1 MRRIFFLLI
10 CVSML
15 FASCKT
21 ELDEAIRSASKDGEI
36 SSEEWTEIVNEASS
50 NRKFID
56 ESGNV
61 ATAQLQDY
69 IREYAVNNMRGIDD
83 VQFSK
88 DIIIQAPSI
97 KTPNTRDDIIYFNF
111 FLERSGSMI
120 PYDDRQTSGQ
130 FKSAITGL
138 LNAVPNNSDPHN
150 LMFVVNNQVT
160 PFNKTFKDFV
170 QSANI
175 MEDTKGYGDARYTEY
190 TCIFDSVL
198 NRTGANEVSILVS
211 DMIYSTKYQAN
222 NILAQRIMNEAKA
235 LTSNIFA
242 GHEDKDI
249 LITKLNADYNGKY
262 YPFNSPNGGFIYNGS
277 RPYYMMLVAKSDVMH
292 RLFND
297 SKYRDFCNFKH
308 LNGYENYYCFTRKC
322 DNPEYSILFK
332 NSSRFAPEKGQKQI
346 HSVKKLVS
354 DRNTGETKLVV
365 AVDMS
370 GIITEPNYLTNV
382 NNYQVQSK
390 SGFAVT
396 DVVEVDKTDVPV
408 DITHYVPT
416 ATHLI
421 ELTTTESIVN
431 ETVYLSLKNE
441 FPSWI
446 TKSSTDDDRDK
457 NAPGFANTTFAF
469 KSMMDGIYEAFYST
483 TETPVYY
490 KLAINVKK

>member
-1 MRRIFFLLI
+1 MKRLGVLLIGMFLLF
-10 CVSML
+10 V
-15 FASCKT
+15 SCKN
-21 ELDEAIRSASKDGEI
+21 ELDGTVHSAVKDGKV
-36 SSEEWTEIVNEASS
+36 SSEEWNEIVNEANS
-50 NRKFID
+50 NRKFLD
-56 ESGNV
+56 KKGNLS
-61 ATAQLQDY
+61 TELLQSY
-69 IREYAVNNMRGIDD
+69 IRDYTVNNMRGVDD
-83 VQFSK
+83 VQFPS
-88 DIIIQAPSI
+88 DITQIPA
-97 KTPNTRDDIIYFNF
+97 DDNVFFNF

-120 PYDDRQTSGQ
+120 PYDDRQTTGQ
-130 FKSAITGL
+130 FKSAITSL

-211 DMIYSTKYQAN
+211 DMIYSTRSQDK
-222 NILAQRIMNEAKA
+222 NILAQRIMNEARA

-242 GHEDKDI
+242 GHDDKDI
-249 LITKLNADYNGKY
+249 LIIKLNADFRGKY
-262 YPFNSPNGGFIYNGS
+262 YPYNSPNIGFYYKGS

-292 RLFND
+292 RLFNG

-322 DNPEYSILFK
+322 NNPEYSILFK

-346 HSVKKLVS
+346 HSVKKLTS
-354 DRNTGETKLVV
+354 DRGTGETKLVL

-382 NNYQVQSK
+382 NNYQIQSK
-390 SGFAVT
+390 SGFAVS
-396 DVVEVDKTDVPV
+396 DVIAVDKTDVPV
-408 DITHYVPT
+408 GITHYVPT

-431 ETVYLSLKNE
+431 ETIYLSLKNE
-441 FPSWI
+441 FPAWI

-483 TETPVYY
+483 TEPPVYY
-490 KLAINVKK
+490 KLAINIKK